1 MGHYKTQLFII
12 SAKAVT
18 GGPPFSRFV
27 YVLFT
32 LYVILRTCKHVG
44 ADYEFRCYFLI
55 INIWIKYQ

>member
-1 MGHYKTQLFII
+1 MYYVMNKNTISI

-27 YVLFT
+27 YVRFT

-44 ADYEFRCYFLI
+44 ADYEFNCYFF
-55 INIWIKYQ
+55 NN